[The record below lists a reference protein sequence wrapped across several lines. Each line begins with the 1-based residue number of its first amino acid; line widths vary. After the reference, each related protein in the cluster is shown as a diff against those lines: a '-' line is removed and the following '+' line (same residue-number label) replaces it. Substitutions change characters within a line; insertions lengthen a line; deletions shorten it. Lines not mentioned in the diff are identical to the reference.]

1 MGAGLIVSVG
11 LQIVSY
17 SQFEER
23 RPALLGDPIPHLDYL
38 HGCKAFYQF
47 GFPGAI

>member
-1 MGAGLIVSVG
+1 MRAGHIVSVW
-11 LQIVSY
+11 LQIVS
-17 SQFEER
+17 QFYER
-23 RPALLGDPIPHLDYL
+23 RPALLDNTIPHLDYL